1 MSSSVVGTSTT
12 TTPIRSQSVDGASV
26 VEQARKLFIPVIIQ
40 NARLRNPEMDPEEL
54 EKKVVSLVT
63 DEQCL
68 EFVKLAADARNQ
80 LKDKDVEGRKDVPSM
95 VDLAGMMLGSHGNLE
110 TGKSGTK
117 AESARPTGEG
127 VKLADDVKEVSIK
140 NSDDL
145 EKDSNAVHEQ
155 RSENLSDSGMKR
167 RRDPTVDAAGS
178 TRPVKIVR
186 RSTYHDHKP
195 DPNPEV
201 QGAVSR
207 KASVDTARSPLSLSL
222 ATPMGEPPKL
232 KQTNPPSNPP
242 SEPSDSRGLSS
253 LPGSPALNNLTQ
265 GKTVQ
270 TTHPSVAERGPG
282 PDTGHRV
289 NITAAMPM
297 IMLEAAPAIDR
308 LLSNASSDMDIDTDT
323 SPSPAKHSPGFRYLD
338 RQIAPP
344 LEIQTDHRSYARD
357 TSVPPK
363 ERSTPTLSVLAGGDT
378 DVMMD
383 VEHPTTI
390 SSVGRPIEV
399 GNSSV
404 SAVGTSF
411 STRPDDVI
419 SNQTTKI
426 QGPDDDGN
434 SYSTC
439 SVQRLY
445 ATNSEPVTGAWSSS
459 SATPIPRSHPPT
471 PEKSK
476 NPSLLTSGQTEK
488 DKIERIAPPAPIQQ
502 RKPMGIVGDAREM
515 TTGLVE
521 RNGLRRSLTSISSVG
536 DRSLEDGIISQGP
549 SSDSQEGNVLSS
561 ISSSQ
566 HLTVQRNSEETLQ
579 TTDVDSPLRNDAP
592 RLAES
597 RPTKL
602 DPMNLDP
609 PPSSHLDRQVDGP
622 TNLSDSTLTDVRITK
637 EAEQPPPAIG
647 SIPREPSPARMDSSR
662 PSAAAEAAVPSGLP
676 LPSLCFAEVGKPR
689 SQVFDVSYS
698 VDEETASAARR
709 WSLRRETLEYVP
721 VTAHYHQT
729 DLL

>member
-1 MSSSVVGTSTT
+1 
-12 TTPIRSQSVDGASV
+12 
-26 VEQARKLFIPVIIQ
+26 
-40 NARLRNPEMDPEEL
+40 MDPEEL
-54 EKKVVSLVT
+54 EKKVISLVT

-80 LKDKDVEGRKDVPSM
+80 LKDKDAEGRKEVPSM
-95 VDLAGMMLGSHGNLE
+95 VDLAGMMLGSHGTLD
-110 TGKSGTK
+110 TGKGGMK
-117 AESARPTGEG
+117 AESVRPTGEG
-127 VKLADDVKEVSIK
+127 AQVANDVKEVSIK
-140 NSDDL
+140 HGDDL
-145 EKDSNAVHEQ
+145 EKDSDAVHEQ
-155 RSENLSDSGMKR
+155 RSGNLSDSGMKR
-167 RRDPTVDAAGS
+167 RREPTVDAAGS

-195 DPNPEV
+195 DLNPEV

-207 KASVDTARSPLSLSL
+207 KASVDKARSPLSSSL
-222 ATPMGEPPKL
+222 ATPMGESPKL
-232 KQTNPPSNPP
+232 KQTNLPSDPP
-242 SEPSDSRGLSS
+242 SEPSDSRGLPS

-282 PDTGHRV
+282 PDTRHRI

-297 IMLEAAPAIDR
+297 TILEAAPAIDR

-338 RQIAPP
+338 RQTAPP
-344 LEIQTDHRSYARD
+344 LEIQTDHRSYTRG

-363 ERSTPTLSVLAGGDT
+363 ERSTPTPSVPAGGDT
-378 DVMMD
+378 DMMMD
-383 VEHPTTI
+383 VEHPMTT
-390 SSVGRPIEV
+390 SLAGRPIEV

-411 STRPDDVI
+411 STRADDVI
-419 SNQTTKI
+419 SNQTAKT
-426 QGPDDDGN
+426 QGPDNDSN
-434 SYSTC
+434 SDSAR
-439 SVQRLY
+439 SVQGLY
-445 ATNSEPVTGAWSSS
+445 ATNSGPVAGAWNSSS
-459 SATPIPRSHPPT
+459 DTPTPRSDPPT

-488 DKIERIAPPAPIQQ
+488 DKIERIVPPSPLQQ
-502 RKPMGIVGDAREM
+502 RKPMGIAGDAREM

-536 DRSLEDGIISQGP
+536 DRSLEDGITSQGP
-549 SSDSQEGNVLSS
+549 SPDSQEGNVLPS

-566 HLTVQRNSEETLQ
+566 HLTVQRNSEEMPQDSKTM
-579 TTDVDSPLRNDAP
+579 DVDFPLWNDAP
-592 RLAES
+592 RLAEA

-602 DPMNLDP
+602 DPMNSDP
-609 PPSSHLDRQVDGP
+609 SPSSHLDRQVDGP
-622 TNLSDSTLTDVRITK
+622 TNLSDSALTDVRITK
-637 EAEQPPPAIG
+637 EAEQPPPAIE
-647 SIPREPSPARMDSSR
+647 SIPREPSPADMDSLR
-662 PSAAAEAAVPSGLP
+662 PPATAEAAVPSGLP
-676 LPSLCFAEVGKPR
+676 LPSLCFAEIGKPT

-698 VDEETASAARR
+698 VDEGTASAARR
-709 WSLRRETLEYVP
+709 WSLRRETFEYVP